1 MGTISTMMSKR
12 FIQAY
17 HMTRILLVALFIV
30 VLPQAYILGQVSQEV
45 RVILT
50 DGPGRDVVSML
61 ERNAGAVM
69 TAINRYDTSKGK
81 IELPATIGS
90 GEGAYGVERL
100 TDLVKTSG
108 IRTNAGELRSQV
120 IMLNQNMYEI
130 RRMYVTSNANAGNR
144 SLELILNFDAD
155 GKLIDARFA
164 IEEHQFNMIIQN
176 AVSLEDDFR
185 RRFIVNFIE
194 QFKTAY
200 NRKDADYIELQFS
213 DKALII
219 TGTRVTEFG
228 ESGSM
233 VKTRDNEVIREK
245 FRLNRQTKTEYIDR
259 LKKVIFKNN
268 AFVNVD
274 FSGINILKH
283 PDYEEIYWVQVF
295 QKWSSTTYSDE
306 GYLSFMIDFS
316 NEDQP
321 LIYVRAWQPEPFE
334 DGTLIDLNMFEIIK

>member
-1 MGTISTMMSKR
+1 
-12 FIQAY
+12 
-17 HMTRILLVALFIV
+17 MTRILLVALFIV

-130 RRMYVTSNANAGNR
+130 RRMYVTSNTNDGNR

-155 GKLIDARFA
+155 GKLTDARFA

-185 RRFIVNFIE
+185 RRTGSEPGVN
-194 QFKTAY
+194 
-200 NRKDADYIELQFS
+200 RRS
-213 DKALII
+213 
-219 TGTRVTEFG
+219 RH
-228 ESGSM
+228 
-233 VKTRDNEVIREK
+233 
-245 FRLNRQTKTEYIDR
+245 
-259 LKKVIFKNN
+259 KKL
-268 AFVNVD
+268 A
-274 FSGINILKH
+274 
-283 PDYEEIYWVQVF
+283 
-295 QKWSSTTYSDE
+295 
-306 GYLSFMIDFS
+306 
-316 NEDQP
+316 
-321 LIYVRAWQPEPFE
+321 
-334 DGTLIDLNMFEIIK
+334 

>member
-1 MGTISTMMSKR
+1 MMSTR
-12 FIQAY
+12 FLQTHAMFRSLII
-17 HMTRILLVALFIV
+17 MLLLTA
-30 VLPQAYILGQVSQEV
+30 LPQVHSYAQLSQEV
-45 RVILT
+45 KVILT

-61 ERNAGAVM
+61 ERNSGAVM
-69 TAINRYDTSKGK
+69 TAINRFNPSLGSVQ
-81 IELPATIGS
+81 LPSGIGS
-90 GEGAYGVERL
+90 GDGSYGVQRL
-100 TDLVKTSG
+100 NELIKETG

-120 IMLNQNMYEI
+120 IMLNQNTYEI
-130 RRMYVTSNANAGNR
+130 RRMYVTSDSSSGSR

-155 GKLIDARFA
+155 GRLIDARFA

-176 AVSLEDDFR
+176 AVSLEDDYR
-185 RRFIVNFIE
+185 RRVIINFLE

-200 NRKDADYIELQFS
+200 NRKDADYIDLQFS

-219 TGTRVTEFG
+219 TGTRISEYG
-228 ESGSM
+228 DSGSM
-233 VKTRDNEVIREK
+233 VRTRDNEVVRER
-245 FRLNRQTKTEYIDR
+245 FRLNRQTKVEYIDR
-259 LKKVIFKNN
+259 LRNVIFRNN

-274 FSGINILKH
+274 FSGVNILKH
-283 PDYEEIYWVQVF
+283 PEYEEIYWVQVF
-295 QKWSSTTYSDE
+295 QKWSSSSYSDE

>member
-1 MGTISTMMSKR
+1 MMS
-12 FIQAY
+12 
-17 HMTRILLVALFIV
+17 TRILLAPHMMRFLFAVLTII
-30 VLPQAYILGQVSQEV
+30 VLPHTHIFAQVTQEV

-69 TAINRYDTSKGK
+69 TAINRYDPRKGK
-81 IELPATIGS
+81 VELPATIGS
-90 GEGAYGVERL
+90 GDGAYGVERL

-120 IMLNQNMYEI
+120 IMLNQNTYEI

-155 GKLIDARFA
+155 GRLTDARFA

-176 AVSLEDDFR
+176 AISLEDDFR
-185 RRFIVNFIE
+185 RRFIINFIE

-219 TGTRVTEFG
+219 TGTRITEFG
-228 ESGSM
+228 GSGNM
-233 VKTRDNEVIREK
+233 VRTRDNEMVRER
-245 FRLNRQTKTEYIDR
+245 FRLNRQTKAEYIDR
-259 LKKVIFKNN
+259 LKNVIFKNN

>member
-1 MGTISTMMSKR
+1 MMSTR
-12 FIQAY
+12 FLQAPA
-17 HMTRILLVALFIV
+17 MIRMLLVALFITA
-30 VLPQAYILGQVSQEV
+30 LPQVQSLAQATQEV

-69 TAINRYDTSKGK
+69 TAINRYDPSKGK
-81 IELPATIGS
+81 VEVPATIGS
-90 GEGAYGVERL
+90 GEGVYGVERL
-100 TDLVKTSG
+100 TDLVKSSG
-108 IRTNAGELRSQV
+108 MRTNAGELRSQV
-120 IMLNQNMYEI
+120 IMLNQNTYEI
-130 RRMYVTSNANAGNR
+130 RRMYVTTNANAGSQ
-144 SLELILNFDAD
+144 SLELILNFNAE
-155 GKLIDARFA
+155 GKLTDVRFA
-164 IEEHQFNMIIQN
+164 IPEHQFNMIIQN
-176 AVSLEDDFR
+176 AVSLEDDYR
-185 RRFIVNFIE
+185 RRAIINFIE

-219 TGTRVTEFG
+219 TGTRITEYG

-233 VKTRDNEVIREK
+233 VRTRDNEMIREK

-259 LKKVIFKNN
+259 LKSVIFRNN
-268 AFVNVD
+268 AFINVD

>member
-1 MGTISTMMSKR
+1 MMSTR
-12 FIQAY
+12 FLQAPAMIQ
-17 HMTRILLVALFIV
+17 ILFVALFIT
-30 VLPQAYILGQVSQEV
+30 VLPQVQVLAQATQEV

-61 ERNAGAVM
+61 ERNAGSVM
-69 TAINRYDTSKGK
+69 TAINRYDPSKGK
-81 IELPATIGS
+81 IEVPAAVGS
-90 GEGAYGVERL
+90 GEGTYGVERL
-100 TDLVKTSG
+100 TDLIKTSG

-120 IMLNQNMYEI
+120 IMLNQNTYEI
-130 RRMYVTSNANAGNR
+130 RRMYVTSNANAGSR
-144 SLELILNFDAD
+144 SLELILNFNAE
-155 GKLIDARFA
+155 GKLTDARFA

-176 AVSLEDDFR
+176 AVSLEDDYR
-185 RRFIVNFIE
+185 RRAIINFIE

-219 TGTRVTEFG
+219 TGTRITEYG

-233 VKTRDNEVIREK
+233 VRTRDNEVIRER

-259 LKKVIFKNN
+259 LKSVIFKNN

-295 QKWSSTTYSDE
+295 QKWSSSTYSDE